1 MRYAVI
7 QNGIVVNI
15 ILADP
20 SFVLPGYTLVQ
31 LPDDSLVGIGW
42 LYDGTNFTQP
52 VPPAPAPVTPA
63 PDVNGFSLAVM
74 NQIGIASANAL
85 MRQYPLF
92 NAALNAGNFAVASQV
107 LALAL
112 SDTTI
117 TQDEYNS
124 ILAFA
129 AQFNVPLSNPSEAE

>member
-7 QNGIVVNI
+7 QNGVVVNI

-20 SFVLPGYTLVQ
+20 SFALPGYTLVQ
-31 LPDDSLVGIGW
+31 LADDSPVGIGW
-42 LYDGTNFTQP
+42 LYDGANFTQP
-52 VPPAPAPVTPA
+52 VPPSPAPFTPL

-74 NQIGIASANAL
+74 NQIGIDNANAL

-92 NAALNAGNFAVASQV
+92 NAALDDGNFSVASQV

-112 SDTTI
+112 SDTAI
-117 TQDEYNS
+117 TQEEYNS
-124 ILAFA
+124 ILALA
-129 AQFNVPLSNPSEAE
+129 AQFNVPLSNPPEAE